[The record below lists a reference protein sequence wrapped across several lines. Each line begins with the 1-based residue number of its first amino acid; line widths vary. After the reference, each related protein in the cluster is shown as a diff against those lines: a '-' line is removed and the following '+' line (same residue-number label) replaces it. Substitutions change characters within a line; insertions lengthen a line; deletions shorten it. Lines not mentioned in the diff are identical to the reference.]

1 MASSFAHQPRR
12 LAVLSIELG
21 RRRNTPEHAVRPHA
35 PNRFDQPCMFLFLFE
50 EAPIHFVEIA
60 LQQRE
65 RLAERVD
72 LGGPEALG
80 IDTWVRRLFAA
91 TGDTRVVV
99 SDPHAPYAGGELRG
113 RELTTGDGARIGSID
128 FNTWIATR
136 PSVSK

>member
-21 RRRNTPEHAVRPHA
+21 RRRNTPEHTVRPHA
-35 PNRFDQPCMFLFLFE
+35 PNRFNQPCMFLFLFE

-72 LGGPEALG
+72 LGRP
-80 IDTWVRRLFAA
+80 TRLEHFDLVAFHLIAQPLDFASELD
-91 TGDTRVVV
+91 GL
-99 SDPHAPYAGGELRG
+99 DPDLE
-113 RELTTGDGARIGSID
+113 TARCTANS
-128 FNTWIATR
+128 A
-136 PSVSK
+136 SA